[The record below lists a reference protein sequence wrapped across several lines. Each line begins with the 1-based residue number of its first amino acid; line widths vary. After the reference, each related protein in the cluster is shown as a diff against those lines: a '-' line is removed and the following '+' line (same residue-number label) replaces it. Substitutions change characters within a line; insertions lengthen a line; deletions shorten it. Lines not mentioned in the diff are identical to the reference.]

1 MGKITARRTVRAERI
16 GLGALIAMALL
27 ASGLSFVW
35 NQTQSSA
42 SPAPAAAVPGPVQLR
57 QVDGGP
63 DYFAKYSN
71 PLPADPSYF
80 PIGVWLESLI
90 EPTDAPKDRLVGI
103 NLYVDLT
110 SNSDIAHATNQGMR
124 ALTSGAAAGAA
135 GWVIA
140 DEPDM
145 WGGPGDAAWTRN
157 WPGTGPICMPESEP
171 CGYTVQRELRKNLPA
186 GELVYANYGK
196 GVTFWET
203 NEQAAVFINE
213 FQDVVS
219 ADNYWFTDP
228 YICGPSEGGA
238 VLAAGSQLAPEKCRL
253 AANYG
258 WTVDRVRSLV
268 QPAMGKPVW
277 AFVEVG
283 HPFTQADA
291 PTISGPEIRAA
302 VWSSLIH
309 GARGIVY
316 FNHNFGGDC
325 QSQHVLRDPCGDAV
339 RPWVTDVNGQITRLA
354 PVLNAPFLDNALA
367 HGEGVDAAVKVHE
380 GSLYVLAGSAQAGQQ
395 DALFQMPCLAGT
407 DAALT
412 VLDENRTVAMTKGS
426 FSDHFADGN
435 AVHLYRIDGAAASC
449 VA

>member
-1 MGKITARRTVRAERI
+1 MGKNTRRKTLRAGGV
-16 GLGALIAMALL
+16 GLGLIMGSALIG
-27 ASGLSFVW
+27 SGLSVVW
-35 NQTQSSA
+35 NPAQST
-42 SPAPAAAVPGPVQLR
+42 PAEAAEPAAGPVQLR
-57 QVDGGP
+57 QVDGGA
-63 DYFAKYSN
+63 DYFSKYPNS
-71 PLPADPSYF
+71 LPAEPSYF

-110 SNSDIAHATNQGMR
+110 STSDAAHATKEGMR
-124 ALTSGAAAGAA
+124 ALTSGASANAAGR
-135 GWVIA
+135 VLS

-145 WGGPGDAAWTRN
+145 WAGPGDAAWTGN
-157 WPGTGPICMPESEP
+157 WPGIGPICTPENQG
-171 CGYTVQRELRKNLPA
+171 CGYTVQRELRKTVPA
-186 GELVYANYGK
+186 GALVYTNYGK

-203 NEQAAVFINE
+203 NEQAAVFVNE

-228 YICGPSEGGA
+228 NICGPSEGGA
-238 VLAAGSQLAPEKCRL
+238 VFAAGAQLAPEKCRL

-268 QPAMGKPVW
+268 MPAASKPVW
-277 AFVEVG
+277 SFVEVG
-283 HPFTQADA
+283 HPFTEADA

-316 FNHNFGGDC
+316 FNHNFGGAC

-339 RPWVTDVNGQITRLA
+339 RPWVTEVNGQIARLA
-354 PVLNAPFLDNALA
+354 PVLNAPFLDNALS
-367 HGEGVDAAVKVHE
+367 HGEGVDAAVKVHG

-395 DALFQMPCLAGT
+395 DALFQLPCLGGT
-407 DAALT
+407 DAAVT
-412 VLDENRTVAMTKGS
+412 VLDENRTVAMTSGA

-435 AVHLYRIDGAAASC
+435 AVHLYRIDGAEASC
-449 VA
+449 VK

>member
-1 MGKITARRTVRAERI
+1 MGKITARRTVRAGGF
-16 GLGALIAMALL
+16 GLVLIASVMV

-35 NQTQSSA
+35 DQTQSP
-42 SPAPAAAVPGPVQLR
+42 PAEAVATAAPVQLR
-57 QVDGGP
+57 AVDGGP
-63 DYFAKYSN
+63 DYFSKYPNS
-71 PLPADPSYF
+71 LPTDPSYF

-90 EPTDAPKDRLVGI
+90 EPTDAPRDRLIGV

-110 SNSDIAHATNQGMR
+110 SASDVTHATKEGMR
-124 ALTSGAAAGAA
+124 ALTSSPSPNAA
-135 GWVIA
+135 GWVLT

-145 WGGPGDAAWTRN
+145 WAGPGDAAWTGN
-157 WPGTGPICMPESEP
+157 WPGIGPICSPENQG
-171 CGYTVQRELRKNLPA
+171 CGYTVVRQLRRTVPA
-186 GELVYANYGK
+186 GALTYANYGK

-203 NEQAAVFINE
+203 NEQAAVFVNE

-228 YICGPSEGGA
+228 NICGPSEGGA
-238 VLAAGSQLAPEKCRL
+238 VLAAGAQLASEKCRL

-268 QPAMGKPVW
+268 NPAASKPVW
-277 AFVEVG
+277 SFVEVG

-291 PTISGPEIRAA
+291 PTITGPEIRAA

-325 QSQHVLRDPCGDAV
+325 QTQHVLRGPCGDAV
-339 RPWVTDVNGQITRLA
+339 RPWVTDVNTQITRLA

-367 HGEGVDAAVKVHE
+367 HGEGTDAAVKVHE

-395 DALFQMPCLAGT
+395 DAIFQLACLAGAG
-407 DAALT
+407 AAVT
-412 VLDENRTVAMTKGS
+412 VLDENRTVAMADGA

-435 AVHLYRIDGAAASC
+435 AVHLYRIDGGAASC
-449 VA
+449 VK

>member
-1 MGKITARRTVRAERI
+1 MEKNTPRSTLRAGGI
-16 GLGALIAMALL
+16 SLAFLL
-27 ASGLSFVW
+27 ASALVAAGMW
-35 NQTQSSA
+35 NQAQSSA
-42 SPAPAAAVPGPVQLR
+42 SPAQAASTPAPVQLR
-57 QVDGGP
+57 EVDGGP
-63 DYFAKYSN
+63 NYFAKFPGS
-71 PLPADPSYF
+71 LPVDPAYF
-80 PIGVWLESLI
+80 PIGVWLESLM

-110 SNSDIAHATNQGMR
+110 SSSDIAHATNQGMR
-124 ALTSGAAAGAA
+124 ALTSVAVPTAA

-145 WGGPGDAAWTRN
+145 WAGPGNDAWTRN
-157 WPGTGPICMPESEP
+157 WPGAGPVCAPEAGR
-171 CGYTVQRELRKNLPA
+171 CGYTVQREMRKTVPA
-186 GELVYANYGK
+186 GQLVYANYGK

-203 NEQAAVFINE
+203 NEQAAAFVNE

-228 YICGPSEGGA
+228 YICGSSEGGG
-238 VLAAGSQLAPEKCRL
+238 VFAAGAALTPEKCRL

-268 QPAMGKPVW
+268 QPALSKPVW

-283 HPFTQADA
+283 HPFTDPTA

-316 FNHNFGGDC
+316 FNHNFGGPC
-325 QSQHVLRDPCGDAV
+325 LSQHVLREACGDAV
-339 RPWVTDVNGQITRLA
+339 RPWVTDVNAQITRLA
-354 PVLNAPFLDNALA
+354 PVLNSPFLDNALS
-367 HGEGVDAAVKVHE
+367 HGPGVSAAVKVYG

-395 DALFQMPCLAGT
+395 DALFQLNCLAGT
-407 DAALT
+407 DSAVA
-412 VLDENRTVAMTKGS
+412 VLDENRSVTMTKGA

-449 VA
+449 VK

>member
-1 MGKITARRTVRAERI
+1 M
-16 GLGALIAMALL
+16 
-27 ASGLSFVW
+27 VW
-35 NQTQSSA
+35 DQAQSSA
-42 SPAPAAAVPGPVQLR
+42 APALAADAPGPAQLR

-63 DYFAKYSN
+63 DYFAKFPNS
-71 PLPADPSYF
+71 LPSDPSYF
-80 PIGVWLESLI
+80 PVGVWLESLM
-90 EPTDAPKDRLVGI
+90 EPTDAPKDRQAGL

-110 SNSDIAHATNQGMR
+110 STSDITHATNQGMR
-124 ALTSGAAAGAA
+124 ALTSVAVSSAA

-145 WGGPGDAAWTRN
+145 WAGPGNAAWTGN
-157 WPGTGPICMPESEP
+157 WPGMGPICAPETER
-171 CGYTVQRELRKNLPA
+171 CGYTVQREARKSVPA
-186 GELVYANYGK
+186 GALVYGNYGK

-203 NEQAAVFINE
+203 NEQAAVFVNE

-228 YICGPSEGGA
+228 YICGPSEGGG
-238 VLAAGSQLAPEKCRL
+238 VFAAGTGLAPEKCRL

-268 QPAMGKPVW
+268 QPAMSKPVW

-283 HPFTQADA
+283 HPFTDPNA
-291 PTISGPEIRAA
+291 PTISGPQIRAA

-309 GARGIVY
+309 GARGVVY

-325 QSQHVLRDPCGDAV
+325 LSQHVLRDPCGEAV
-339 RPWVTDVNGQITRLA
+339 RPWVTEVNGQIARLA

-367 HGEGVDAAVKVHE
+367 HGDGVDAAVKVHG

-395 DALFQMPCLAGT
+395 DALFRLNCLAGT
-407 DAALT
+407 DAAVT
-412 VLDENRTVAMTKGS
+412 VLDENRTVSMTKGA
-426 FSDHFADGN
+426 FTDHFADGN

-449 VA
+449 LR

>member
-1 MGKITARRTVRAERI
+1 MGKITPRRTTTAGGI
-16 GLGALIAMALL
+16 SLILIASVLV
-27 ASGLSFVW
+27 ASGLSFIW
-35 NQTQSSA
+35 EQTQSS
-42 SPAPAAAVPGPVQLR
+42 PAEAVATPGPVQLR
-57 QVDGGP
+57 AVDGGT
-63 DYFAKYSN
+63 DYFAKYPNS
-71 PLPADPSYF
+71 LPADPSYF
-80 PIGVWLESLI
+80 PVGVWLESLI
-90 EPTDAPKDRLVGI
+90 EASDAPKDRLVGI

-110 SNSDIAHATNQGMR
+110 STSDITHATKEGMR
-124 ALTSGAAAGAA
+124 ALTSSQSANAAGR
-135 GWVIA
+135 VLS

-145 WGGPGDAAWTRN
+145 WAGPGDAAWTGN
-157 WPGTGPICMPESEP
+157 WPGIGPICTPENQS
-171 CGYTVQRELRKNLPA
+171 CGYTVQRELRKNVPA
-186 GELVYANYGK
+186 GALVYTNYGK

-203 NEQAAVFINE
+203 NEQAAVFVNE

-238 VLAAGSQLAPEKCRL
+238 VFAAGAQLAPEKCRL

-268 QPAMGKPVW
+268 MPAASKPVW
-277 AFVEVG
+277 SFVEVG
-283 HPFTQADA
+283 HPFTEADA
-291 PTISGPEIRAA
+291 PTITGPEIRAA

-339 RPWVTDVNGQITRLA
+339 RPWVTDVNAQIARLA
-354 PVLNAPFLDNALA
+354 PVLNAPFLDNALS
-367 HGEGVDAAVKVHE
+367 HGDGIDAAVKVHD

-395 DALFQMPCLAGT
+395 DATFQLTCLTG
-407 DAALT
+407 AAAAVT
-412 VLDENRTVAMTKGS
+412 VVDENRTVPMADGA

-435 AVHLYRIDGAAASC
+435 AVHLYRIDGAAGSC
-449 VA
+449 VK